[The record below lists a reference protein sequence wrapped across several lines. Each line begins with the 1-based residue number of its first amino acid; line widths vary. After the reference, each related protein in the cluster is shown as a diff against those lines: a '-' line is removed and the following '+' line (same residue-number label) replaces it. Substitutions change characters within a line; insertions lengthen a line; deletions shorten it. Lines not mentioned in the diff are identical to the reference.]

1 MNVSC
6 PHCGKQLKI
15 GEKVENSLA
24 ALAIGQQLRIRCI
37 QCNQPFGIDAA
48 AGRKKAPPVKPAVK
62 VTPPSPPDISWLK
75 EGVFEEEEAVE
86 EVPRAL
92 VLMADVP
99 ARAAV
104 ISDLEKLGYRA
115 DLVGTADEA
124 MEKMQFVNFASVIL
138 HADFEPDGLEGAFH
152 RFMRA
157 MSMNK
162 RRYIFYVLVG
172 REFKTL
178 YDLQALSC
186 SANLVVN
193 DDDIP
198 HFSLLLRK
206 TIPEYEALYGPLMEE
221 LRLAGK

>member
-6 PHCGKQLKI
+6 PHCGKQLKL
-15 GEKVENSLA
+15 GEKIENSLA
-24 ALAIGQQLRIRCI
+24 ALAPGQQLRIRCI
-37 QCNQPFGIDAA
+37 QCKQPFGIDAA
-48 AGRKKAPPVKPAVK
+48 TGKKKAPADKPAVQ
-62 VTPPSPPDISWLK
+62 VNPPAPPDISWLK

-92 VLMADVP
+92 VLMPDMP

-115 DLVGTADEA
+115 DLSATADEA
-124 MEKMQFVNFASVIL
+124 MGKMQFVNFASVIL
-138 HADFEPDGLEGAFH
+138 HADFDKDGLEGAFH

-157 MSMNK
+157 MSMSK

-178 YDLQALSC
+178 YDLQALSY